1 MAGSLILLTL
11 GWLVAGKGLAQSI
24 DQNPAQN
31 LAAIRVD
38 VRLVTA
44 SFTARD
50 SRGSLVPDLTR
61 DQIEVID
68 DGVPQTVAFFSR
80 STDVPLSLGLIVDAS
95 GSQQRFVKDHEHDL
109 ERFLKSVLTP
119 RDRAF
124 LLCFG
129 NHLRLAADDTHSA
142 GDLVDALRRFEK
154 PKNREGMNELGPPEL
169 RFAGTAFYDALYYSS
184 TEKLKVDERGRR
196 ALIVFSDGEDNS
208 SAHHMLDV
216 IEAAQSSGVVIFGI
230 RYTEHRHGRLTARN
244 KYGTSVMARLARETG
259 GADFDA
265 EKDDLKAAFRQIG
278 EQLRSSYEIAYHP
291 GGVAD
296 DGSFHKLV
304 IRARGGECTVRAKT
318 GYYSHPPSP

>member
-1 MAGSLILLTL
+1 MRGRIMLTALGCIAFGQSL
-11 GWLVAGKGLAQSI
+11 A
-24 DQNPAQN
+24 P
-31 LAAIRVD
+31 IRVD

-50 SRGSLVPDLTR
+50 SRGALVADLTK
-61 DQIEVID
+61 DDIELID
-68 DGVPQTVAFFSR
+68 DGVPQSITFFSR
-80 STDVPLSLGLIVDAS
+80 SADVPLSLGLIVDAS
-95 GSQQRFVKDHEHDL
+95 RSQRHFMKDHEQDL
-109 ERFLKSVLTP
+109 RGFLKSVLSS

-129 NHLRLAADDTHSA
+129 NNLRLAADDTNSA
-142 GDLVDALRRFEK
+142 KELTDALKRFEE
-154 PKNREGMNELGPPEL
+154 PKNREDMTRLGPPEL

-184 TEKLKVDERGRR
+184 TEKLRTDERGRR

-230 RYTEHRHGRLTARN
+230 RYTDRRRGQLTARN

-265 EKDDLKAAFRQIG
+265 EKDDLKSAFRQID
-278 EQLRSSYEIAYHP
+278 EQLRASYEIAYHP
-291 GGVAD
+291 SGVAS
-296 DGSFHKLV
+296 DGSFHKIV
-304 IRARGGECTVRAKT
+304 IRARGRDFTVRAKT
-318 GYYSHPPSP
+318 GYYSRP